1 MPGSGQEDF
10 NEGPDIPNNPP
21 TDPPTSQGIDEVFS
35 LFKTYLENRLE
46 QKGKELEEKQKID
59 LQAEKFKFKSNQK
72 QFVFNADLEEL
83 VGKIKE
89 VNAQKD
95 HKKVAH
101 LTDQAKALLH
111 KRQKL
116 IKLADSS
123 EAGWDAVQEY
133 ESQDIASD
141 DEDDKKI
148 GNARAAGNRKRK
160 QKERERQQQSNK
172 KLPTWARRIII
183 FFVVFVSLLFL
194 LYILPVIN
202 SGALLFSRVIYIGSP

>member
-1 MPGSGQEDF
+1 MKC
-10 NEGPDIPNNPP
+10 
-21 TDPPTSQGIDEVFS
+21 S

-59 LQAEKFKFKSNQK
+59 LQEEKFKFKSNQK
-72 QFVFNADLEEL
+72 QFVFNAELEEL

-89 VNAQKD
+89 ANAQKD

-116 IKLADSS
+116 IKLVDSS

-148 GNARAAGNRKRK
+148 RNARAAANRKRK

-172 KLPTWARRIII
+172 KRCTTPNLGTPDII

-194 LYILPVIN
+194 LYILPVIH

>member
-1 MPGSGQEDF
+1 M
-10 NEGPDIPNNPP
+10 
-21 TDPPTSQGIDEVFS
+21 
-35 LFKTYLENRLE
+35 KTVWNRRA
-46 QKGKELEEKQKID
+46 KKPKLEEKQKID

-72 QFVFNADLEEL
+72 QFVFNAELEEL

-89 VNAQKD
+89 ANAQKD

-141 DEDDKKI
+141 RYRLRTTRKFAMLEPQLI
-148 GNARAAGNRKRK
+148 GKGNRKKGNDSSRAI
-160 QKERERQQQSNK
+160 RSVCTTPNLGTPDHHLFRGICIAIVFTLYSSCYS
-172 KLPTWARRIII
+172 LRCFV
-183 FFVVFVSLLFL
+183 FFLV
-194 LYILPVIN
+194 LYILGLRELPTHLTVVVV
-202 SGALLFSRVIYIGSP
+202 LCKFL